1 MALKLAIL
9 DDYQSV
15 ALEMADW
22 TPVTD
27 RDVDIT
33 VFTDTIQD
41 QDALVSRLEPFAIL
55 CIMRERTPFPQSLLQ
70 RLPNLKL
77 LVTTGMRNLA
87 VDIAAA
93 TSLGITVVGTQ
104 VPSRSTTEHIWALI
118 LGLARNIVLDATR
131 TGTPAD
137 PALPWQAGRLATGL
151 HGKTLGLIGL
161 GRLGVSVAEI
171 AKVFGMRVIAWSQ
184 NLTAERAA
192 QVGVEFAATKQS
204 LLADSDFVSV
214 HVVLSPRSVD
224 LISTAELELMKKTAF
239 LINTSRGPVVNQTAL
254 VAALRHGT
262 IAGAALDVYNVEPL
276 PADDELRTLG
286 DKVLLTPHSA
296 YVTDDTY
303 TTFFDETVDD
313 VVQWLAGQPV
323 RVLN

>member
-27 RDVDIT
+27 SGIDIT
-33 VFTDTIQD
+33 VFTDTIKD
-41 QDALVSRLEPFAIL
+41 QDALVSRLEPFAIV
-55 CIMRERTPFPQSLLQ
+55 CIMRERTPFPESLLE

-77 LVTTGMRNLA
+77 LVTTGMRNYA

-93 TSLGITVVGTQ
+93 TTLGITVVGTQ

-118 LGLARNIVLDATR
+118 LGIARNIVPDATR
-131 TGTPAD
+131 TGTPGDAG
-137 PALPWQAGRLATGL
+137 LPWQAGRLATGL

-161 GRLGVSVAEI
+161 GRLGASVAEI

-184 NLTAERAA
+184 NLTAEKAA
-192 QVGVEFAATKQS
+192 QVGVEFAATKQR

-224 LISTAELELMKKTAF
+224 LISTNELQLMKKTAF
-239 LINTSRGPVVNQTAL
+239 LINTSRGPIVNEKAL
-254 VAALRHGT
+254 VAALRDGT
-262 IAGAALDVYNVEPL
+262 IAGAALDVYDVEPL
-276 PADDELRTLG
+276 PSDNELRTLG
-286 DKVLLTPHSA
+286 DKVLLTPHGA

-303 TTFFDETVDD
+303 KPFFEETVED
-313 VVQWLAGQPV
+313 VVQWLGGTAI